1 MRGQILRLL
10 RVFIASLVC
19 GQLTWAANAQALRPT
34 YTLTD
39 WFPYAWMHEGEP
51 RGFLVELARAVDE
64 SVGLN
69 SPIALAPVP
78 RVIHLMKSGQY
89 DLSIIFRGD
98 KLEDKVN
105 HLFSF
110 ACIQT
115 AVVSLK
121 DNPIRQFDDLN
132 GQRVAFSNS
141 GYFISNQRPD
151 LDIEGVQVASPAMMF
166 RMLLRG
172 RIQAL
177 VTDEAVLAGYH
188 ARLNKD
194 YTLTDEEWSRIAAPF
209 YLEKLELTL
218 ASPKAKDL
226 GPLKHQF
233 SSIKNN
239 PELLYRVRSIFN
251 DYGMTHTP
259 TCPPDQ

>member
-1 MRGQILRLL
+1 MRRQILKLL
-10 RVFIASLVC
+10 KAFIACIVC
-19 GQLTWAANAQALRPT
+19 GQLTWAASAQTFRPT

-39 WFPYAWMHEGEP
+39 WFPYAWVHEGEP
-51 RGFLVELARAVDE
+51 RGFLVELAQAVDE

-110 ACIQT
+110 ACVRT
-115 AVVSLK
+115 AVVSLN
-121 DNPIRQFDDLN
+121 DNPIRQLDDLN
-132 GQRVAFSNS
+132 GLRVAFSNS

-151 LDIEGVQVASPAMMF
+151 LNIEGVQVGSPAMMF

-172 RIQAL
+172 RIHAL
-177 VTDEAVLAGYH
+177 VTDEAVLAGYR

-194 YTLTDEEWSRIAAPF
+194 YTLTDAEWSRIAAPF
-209 YLEKLELTL
+209 YLERLELTL
-218 ASPKAKDL
+218 ASPKTKDL
-226 GPLKHQF
+226 GPLKHQL
-233 SSIKNN
+233 SSLNN
-239 PELLYRVRSIFN
+239 SPELLDRVRSIFS
-251 DYGMTHTP
+251 DYGMKHTP
-259 TCPPDQ
+259 TCPQD